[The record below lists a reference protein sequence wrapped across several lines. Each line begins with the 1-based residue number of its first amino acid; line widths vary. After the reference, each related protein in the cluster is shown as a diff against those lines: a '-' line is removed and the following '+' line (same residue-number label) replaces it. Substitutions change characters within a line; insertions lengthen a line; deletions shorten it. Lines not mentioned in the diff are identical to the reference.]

1 MTTTATPQYT
11 TFSKVGTESD
21 RQEFDSYLKRVAQRG
36 EEQMKNGQ
44 YMEFDEFER
53 RIKAIPLKK

>member
-1 MTTTATPQYT
+1 MTITAPQYT
-11 TFSKVGTESD
+11 TLERVKTDSSNQD
-21 RQEFDSYLKRVAQRG
+21 FDAYLQKVAQRG
-36 EEQMKNGQ
+36 EEQMKKGQ